1 MDTDRHAHQP
11 GGQGAPSSSRQS
23 RDYISGFANG
33 LKVIQAFSD
42 EAPRL
47 TLGDVAKR
55 TGLTRASA
63 RRLLLTLVSQGFAER
78 IEQDKYFVLTPKVLL
93 LGNAYLSSNPMWR
106 FAEPV
111 LEQLV
116 RAIGE
121 TCSLSVLDKHDAV
134 YVLRIPVRRVQD
146 RVSTVGSRLP
156 AYCTSMGRMLLA
168 ALPGPTLDRYM
179 EEVRLV
185 PYNAATL
192 VDKSRLRSELETIR
206 KEGYAWVAGEVQEGV
221 QGLAVPVFGA
231 QGRPIAA
238 LAVSINQP
246 GLDGPAFIRRVLP
259 EVKRAASR
267 LSSSIVMADAE
278 RRAK

>member
-1 MDTDRHAHQP
+1 MEQHARQP
-11 GGQGAPSSSRQS
+11 SAEGAPSSRRQS
-23 RDYISGFANG
+23 RDLISGFANG

-42 EAPRL
+42 EAPKL
-47 TLGDVAKR
+47 TLGDVARR
-55 TGLTRASA
+55 TGLSRASA

-78 IEQDKYFVLTPKVLL
+78 IEQDRYFVLTPKVLL

-121 TCSLSVLDKHDAV
+121 TCSLSVLDGHDAV

-168 ALPGPTLDRYM
+168 MLPEPTLDRYL
-179 EEVRLV
+179 EEARLV
-185 PYNAATL
+185 PYNATTV
-192 VDKSRLRSELETIR
+192 VDKARLRGALETIR
-206 KEGYAWVAGEVQEGV
+206 EEGHAWVAGEVQEGV
-221 QGLAVPVFGA
+221 QGLAVPVFDA
-231 QGRPIAA
+231 QGRAIAA
-238 LAVSINQP
+238 LTVSVNQP
-246 GLDGPAFIRRVLP
+246 GMDGPAFIRRALP
-259 EVKRAASR
+259 ELKRAATR
-267 LSSSIVMADAE
+267 LSSSMATANAGQ
-278 RRAK
+278 RAR